1 MIPYQSKYATN
12 LARDVFYDNSGRGDA
27 GVQVY
32 ICAESQ
38 IKIVMDDKYT
48 KSPQSLPH
56 PLSLSENMTAS
67 IFYPVYDDDQFKA
80 IVDDL
85 DNYLK

>member
-1 MIPYQSKYATN
+1 
-12 LARDVFYDNSGRGDA
+12 
-27 GVQVY
+27 
-32 ICAESQ
+32 
-38 IKIVMDDKYT
+38 MDDKYT